1 MQEMIKL
8 NGLNEKIKIIEK
20 NLIDFETKDLNDL
33 NVTQIYSFIIIVSI
47 QN

>member
-1 MQEMIKL
+1 MIKL